1 MLKKLTAAVFAFVL
15 STGLAFAQADVNKAD
30 QAALDGIKGIG
41 PAMSKR
47 ILDERKKGEF
57 KDWSDFETR
66 VKGVGEKS
74 AVKLSDAG
82 LTVNG
87 QARGKSAAAP
97 AKSAGKPFGKKSKDG
112 KEEAAADKP
121 AAAKG

>member
-1 MLKKLTAAVFAFVL
+1 MFKKILAATAMLFAVVSFAAVDA
-15 STGLAFAQADVNKAD
+15 NKGS
-30 QAALDGIKGIG
+30 AAELDGLKGVG

-87 QARGKSAAAP
+87 QARGKSAVAP
-97 AKSAGKPFGKKSKDG
+97 VKSAGKPFGKKSKEG
-112 KEEAAADKP
+112 KEDAAMDKP

>member
-1 MLKKLTAAVFAFVL
+1 MLKKFVFAICAFIV
-15 STGLAFAQADVNKAD
+15 SMGLAFAQADVNKAD
-30 QAALDGIKGIG
+30 QAGLDGIKGIG

-57 KDWSDFETR
+57 KDWADFETR

-74 AVKLSDAG
+74 ATKLSDAG

-87 QARGKSAAAP
+87 QARGKSAVSPKEAVKNMP
-97 AKSAGKPFGKKSKDG
+97 KKTKEQDAKM
-112 KEEAAADKP
+112 DKP
-121 AAAKG
+121 AGGATKG

>member
-1 MLKKLTAAVFAFVL
+1 MLKKLTAAVFAFIL

-87 QARGKSAAAP
+87 QARGKS
-97 AKSAGKPFGKKSKDG
+97 
-112 KEEAAADKP
+112 
-121 AAAKG
+121 